1 MDKIDVNEID
11 FSKLNK
17 LDVESSENTVY
28 LDDKDEK
35 IYKIFLSKD
44 LDLSKKK
51 EENLEALNDIRRDI
65 NIVIPENKIMSNS
78 VLIGTIE
85 RYIKGDDLRNINHRF
100 SNIYD
105 KILFCLDMS
114 KTLEE
119 IHKENIVV
127 SDINPGNVR
136 IGEDKKAYYIDI
148 LNAGI
153 NGSSPLAT
161 SKILLNYIRNVKLDT
176 KNVTKELD
184 RITMMM
190 LIFETLF
197 NKEFYYITYYEYM
210 FRAEKIKT
218 LMDLVSYY
226 ELIRTNQKNI
236 DMPYLHEIISDCD
249 VKKYKK
255 EMR

>member
-1 MDKIDVNEID
+1 MNKIDINEID

-28 LDDKDEK
+28 LDDKNEK
-35 IYKIFLSKD
+35 IYKMFLSKD

-51 EENLEALNDIRRDI
+51 EENLEALNDIKRDI
-65 NIVIPENKIMSNS
+65 NIVIPENKIMSNG

-85 RYIKGDDLRNINHRF
+85 RYIKGDDLRDINHRF

-127 SDINPGNVR
+127 SDN
-136 IGEDKKAYYIDI
+136 
-148 LNAGI
+148 
-153 NGSSPLAT
+153 
-161 SKILLNYIRNVKLDT
+161 IRNVKLDT

-210 FRAEKIKT
+210 SRAEKIKT

-226 ELIRTNQKNI
+226 EVIRTNQKNI